1 MCAHFRVDRYLRVKV
16 ADFGLT
22 REIYQQDCYRQS
34 SHGQLP
40 IKWMSPESLAYRIS
54 NEKTDVVRHFCV
66 LGVALSLKLVDACSL
81 FFLKLCIIILN
92 ASVCGST
99 NYCGGVVNV
108 SKAILCQNITILQP
122 EYSPIKRY
130 CPNNV

>member
-1 MCAHFRVDRYLRVKV
+1 MVINFSLLKVAIAICKLLSKLYVRQRCFFRLSIKLCICAHFRVDRYLRVKV

-54 NEKTDVVRHFCV
+54 NEKTDVVRHFCC
-66 LGVALSLKLVDACSL
+66 LESKGLIFFLMKLVDCL
-81 FFLKLCIIILN
+81 FFPLLCF
-92 ASVCGST
+92 SSTYFVCI
-99 NYCGGVVNV
+99 Y
-108 SKAILCQNITILQP
+108 
-122 EYSPIKRY
+122 
-130 CPNNV
+130 